1 MLAYLFNPLG
11 LLAVANVLAI
21 FGSIYFGLK
30 AFKK

>member
-11 LLAVANVLAI
+11 LLAVANVLII
-21 FGSIYFGLK
+21 FGSIFIGLR